1 MGASAGIYATIF
13 AYWISDSMGLLGVFF
28 MGLRLIVADSF
39 GLLFMLL
46 LMVLLAGFALC
57 SEYGLVRVILV
68 YNFTKMI

>member
-1 MGASAGIYATIF
+1 M
-13 AYWISDSMGLLGVFF
+13 LGVFF

>member
-1 MGASAGIYATIF
+1 
-13 AYWISDSMGLLGVFF
+13 

-46 LMVLLAGFALC
+46 LMVLLAGFAFC
-57 SEYGLVRVILV
+57 SEYGLVGVILV